1 MGGICHKVGF
11 MRNSGGFPVSLAM
24 TPKLLNLQNSEG
36 LAIAPDTDFRRPTT
50 GLGGALSLFES
61 ALRITPD
68 NRLVPLFTADISV
81 ACPLPELPA
90 SLQAGAPWPTSP
102 LSRLPSEEEP
112 GSP

>member
-1 MGGICHKVGF
+1 MGGIYHKVGF
-11 MRNSGGFPVSLAM
+11 TRNSGGFPVSMAV
-24 TPKLLNLQNSEG
+24 TPKLLNPQISEG
-36 LAIAPDTDFRRPTT
+36 LALAPDTDLRRPTT

-68 NRLVPLFTADISV
+68 NRLVPLFTAAISV